1 MSERKRK
8 AALRQAASVLDSWP
22 EPHGA
27 EKINVIG
34 ADMVDGLLRIAI
46 QPARPQCPCCLVD
59 LEALRN
65 ELMKKKSI
73 NNVHLE
79 VMGIPAANRWTRA
92 INS

>member
-8 AALRQAASVLDSWP
+8 AALRHAASVLDSWP

-27 EKINVIG
+27 AKINVIG
-34 ADMVDGLLRIAI
+34 ADVVDGLLRIAI

-73 NNVHLE
+73 DNVHLE